1 MKFLAVKNYEKF
13 QHYRDRLPPWIKL
26 YNTLLDDYAFIE
38 LPETSRIHLVLLWL
52 VASRHEN
59 RIPYDLKYLA
69 RAIHA
74 KSRIDIPRLV
84 EAGFLTVVEQGA
96 TADVEHSASSDASA
110 PLADTAQEPESTEAK
125 SASTPLALL
134 NGAAPAAASTR
145 ARPRARERESTR
157 AGEAE
162 PEHNKPSGADAPAVG
177 DASAKRGN
185 PTWLTPFL
193 EDWAEKYG
201 GNLAPG
207 QAAGALRPVC
217 RELGITETHRRW
229 RVYLSVTDGR
239 HASVSKFAQT
249 HGVYVN
255 TPTPAATNGAKV
267 DPVADSAWQATLALL
282 PKWQRREIDAPAFAA
297 LPAGI
302 KAGLSRI
309 GGFQKIAATPD
320 DKRVWLRNDFIAAFR
335 AAPADP
341 VEAASA

>member
-1 MKFLAVKNYEKF
+1 MMQFLAVKNYEKF

-38 LPETSRIHLVLLWL
+38 LPETARIHLVLLWL

-59 RIPYDLKYLA
+59 RIPYDLKYLT

-84 EAGFLTVVEQGA
+84 GAGFLTIVEQDA
-96 TADVEHSASSDASA
+96 TAGMEHSASNG
-110 PLADTAQEPESTEAK
+110 
-125 SASTPLALL
+125 ASTPLADTTKRTGSAGDASASKALASS
-134 NGAAPAAASTR
+134 NGAAAGDASTR
-145 ARPRARERESTR
+145 ARPPARERESTR
-157 AGEAE
+157 AAE
-162 PEHNKPSGADAPAVG
+162 TDQNKPSGADAPAG
-177 DASAKRGN
+177 GGESAKRGN

-255 TPTPAATNGAKV
+255 TPAPVSTNGTKTDPAADA
-267 DPVADSAWQATLALL
+267 AWQATLALL
-282 PKWQRREIDAPAFAA
+282 PQWQRREIDADRYAT
-297 LPAGI
+297 LPAGMR
-302 KAGLSRI
+302 AGLSRI

-341 VEAASA
+341 VEAAASA